1 MFCFDQIPYTD
12 VKPKTEEG
20 LFVTYCDEI
29 GQFFGQLDKRSTVEL
44 KAMEKELFAFY
55 GSSADKPLLLFSDC
69 GDHIGDHGIIKWEED
84 GQLYRVEVMEEIG
97 KEVCSINLI

>member
-1 MFCFDQIPYTD
+1 
-12 VKPKTEEG
+12 
-20 LFVTYCDEI
+20 
-29 GQFFGQLDKRSTVEL
+29 
-44 KAMEKELFAFY
+44 MEKELFAFY
-55 GSSADKPLLLFSDC
+55 GSSANKSLLLFSDC